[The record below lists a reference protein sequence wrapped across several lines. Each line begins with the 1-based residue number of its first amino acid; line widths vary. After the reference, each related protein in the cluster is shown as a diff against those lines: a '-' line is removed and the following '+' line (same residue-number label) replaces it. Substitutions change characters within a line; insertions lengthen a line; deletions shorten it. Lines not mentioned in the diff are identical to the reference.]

1 MIHIVV
7 RDIHEDEMS
16 IYNPEG
22 ECIVVTRNML
32 CVNDILLQIKEHS
45 LEGYYVKV
53 GNNQYEISKK
63 GRIKGPVGITYATQL
78 RKLMGF

>member
-53 GNNQYEISKK
+53 GNNQYEISKI

-78 RKLMGF
+78 CKLMGF